1 MEETIKKEIEKLQVI
16 DLHTHLF
23 PKEFNNLFLFGIDN
37 LLTYHY
43 LISELFIIWKEY
55 PPKEFYK
62 FTKKKQAE
70 IIWDQ
75 LFVLRTPISEATKGI
90 LTICNKLGLGDF
102 IKKRDLNGLR
112 NYFNNIK
119 INNNLNEHIEN
130 IFNLSN
136 VKYLIMTNEIFNE
149 LELKIYEKDIIYNR
163 KRFKTSLRVDKL
175 LIDYD
180 KCLEIVKN
188 YNYGQNIEGVKQY
201 LRHWYNKLNPEYL
214 MLSIPYNFKYHLED
228 KNSNFIFDKIL
239 IPMAIEFNLPIAL
252 KFGTYRKL
260 NPELKDAGDSVGVAF
275 VDSLSFLC
283 RDNPKCNFLA
293 TFLSRNNQHQ
303 LCAIARIFP
312 NLHIYGCW
320 WFLNNPSLIQEIT
333 EMRIEMLGFG
343 FTAQHSDSRILEQL
357 IYKWDHF
364 KKIITKILIKKY
376 KELLKIG
383 WNINEIE
390 IKRDVNYLFGGS
402 YKQFVK
408 KNIQKKSIK

>member
-1 MEETIKKEIEKLQVI
+1 
-16 DLHTHLF
+16 
-23 PKEFNNLFLFGIDN
+23 
-37 LLTYHY
+37 
-43 LISELFIIWKEY
+43 
-55 PPKEFYK
+55 
-62 FTKKKQAE
+62 
-70 IIWDQ
+70 
-75 LFVLRTPISEATKGI
+75 
-90 LTICNKLGLGDF
+90 
-102 IKKRDLNGLR
+102 
-112 NYFNNIK
+112 
-119 INNNLNEHIEN
+119 LNEHIEN